1 MFFSLET
8 TVLEKLSK
16 VKKQYKMSSA
26 EKNQN
31 KTSSISNSNR
41 SKTLRENLSDMEFS
55 TTQVQKERFS
65 TPLFQ

>member
-26 EKNQN
+26 VKNQ
-31 KTSSISNSNR
+31 KKISSISNSNR
-41 SKTLRENLSDMEFS
+41 SKTLRESLSDMEFS
-55 TTQVQKERFS
+55 ATQVQKERFF

>member
-26 EKNQN
+26 VKNQN